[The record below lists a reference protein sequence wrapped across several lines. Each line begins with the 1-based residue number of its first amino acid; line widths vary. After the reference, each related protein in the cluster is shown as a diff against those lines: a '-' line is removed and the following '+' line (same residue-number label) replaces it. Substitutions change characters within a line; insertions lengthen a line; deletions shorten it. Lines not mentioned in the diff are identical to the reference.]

1 MIFLFFYFFIYFFFF
16 IEEQQTKKN
25 YKRQTGKGSSP
36 HAVEEIIE
44 GKVEMGML
52 PEWNPA
58 AAQRATE

>member
-1 MIFLFFYFFIYFFFF
+1 MHVMAL
-16 IEEQQTKKN
+16 KKKEHQKKS

-36 HAVEEIIE
+36 QVVEEIIE

-58 AAQRATE
+58 AAQRATK